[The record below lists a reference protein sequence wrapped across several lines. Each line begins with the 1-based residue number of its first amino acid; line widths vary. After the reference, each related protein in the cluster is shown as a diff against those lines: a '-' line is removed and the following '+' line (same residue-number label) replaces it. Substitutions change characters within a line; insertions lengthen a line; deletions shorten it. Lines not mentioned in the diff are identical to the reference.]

1 VAANAVFAAVTGVS
15 IASAAVFTRIA
26 VPEMLRYGYAP
37 RLAVGIVAGSSI
49 LGMLI
54 PPSLLMI
61 VFGILTEVSIG
72 RLFVAGI
79 VPGVLMSVL
88 FAATILLI
96 AHRRPASVGWPR
108 AAAAPPFAGVVAPA
122 PHRDAPEPVAAGLWP
137 VAVLVGSVIGGIY
150 GGLFTP
156 TEAGGVG
163 ALLAL
168 IIAIARRRLTASSAW
183 RVLVETG
190 KITSAICIL
199 VVGAT
204 MYSRMLALSGLPSM
218 ASEWIVGA
226 ELGFYAVLFI
236 YILLILLLGCFLDSI
251 SILLLTVPITFPVF
265 LQLGVDPVWFG
276 IVTIIAVEVG
286 IITPPLGIGVFV
298 VKATLDDPRIS
309 LSDVFAGA
317 LPFVA
322 AMLLCLGLIV
332 AFPSI
337 VTGFV

>member
-1 VAANAVFAAVTGVS
+1 
-15 IASAAVFTRIA
+15 
-26 VPEMLRYGYAP
+26 
-37 RLAVGIVAGSSI
+37 
-49 LGMLI
+49 
-54 PPSLLMI
+54 
-61 VFGILTEVSIG
+61 
-72 RLFVAGI
+72 
-79 VPGVLMSVL
+79 
-88 FAATILLI
+88 
-96 AHRRPASVGWPR
+96 
-108 AAAAPPFAGVVAPA
+108 
-122 PHRDAPEPVAAGLWP
+122 
-137 VAVLVGSVIGGIY
+137 
-150 GGLFTP
+150 
-156 TEAGGVG
+156 
-163 ALLAL
+163 
-168 IIAIARRRLTASSAW
+168 
-183 RVLVETG
+183 
-190 KITSAICIL
+190 
-199 VVGAT
+199 
-204 MYSRMLALSGLPSM
+204 
-218 ASEWIVGA
+218 
-226 ELGFYAVLFI
+226 VLFI